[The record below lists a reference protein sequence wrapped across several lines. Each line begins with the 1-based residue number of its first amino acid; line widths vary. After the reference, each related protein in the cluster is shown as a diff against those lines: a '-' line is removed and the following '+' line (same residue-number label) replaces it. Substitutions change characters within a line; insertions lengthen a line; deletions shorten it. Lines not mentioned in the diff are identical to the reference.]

1 MAHKQQIN
9 SLEVYQQYY
18 NIGDDNMA
26 RNEKQTIQFVA
37 KMLWKYRGAV
47 KRAEIVE
54 RLLEC
59 DCIRRNY
66 SKGTILNLV
75 QQFRAWLQD
84 PECKLAKRIPK
95 AYIVYLNKYRE
106 EDVIFKEDI
115 KPDTDTDNDTKEVD
129 KPKELPLT
137 EQYLLVEKEQKELK
151 EALDRYLEQLEKQEA
166 ELDKQ
171 YDDINN
177 KKHAASAMY
186 YDKNKEYEIVL
197 DTIRKQII
205 WQEMMK

>member
-1 MAHKQQIN
+1 
-9 SLEVYQQYY
+9 
-18 NIGDDNMA
+18 MA
-26 RNEKQTIQFVA
+26 RNEEHTIQFVA

-84 PECKLAKRIPK
+84 PECKLAKKIPQV
-95 AYIVYLNKYRE
+95 YMIYLNKYRE
-106 EDVIFKEDI
+106 ENTSFKEDI
-115 KPDTDTDNDTKEVD
+115 KEDIKEDTKENIED
-129 KPKELPLT
+129 KVEHIEELSLSEQLALVEQAKGNLEKANEDYQNELEEAIKVLT
-137 EQYLLVEKEQKELK
+137 EKSNTAKLIFAEKH
-151 EALDRYLEQLEKQEA
+151 Y
-166 ELDKQ
+166 
-171 YDDINN
+171 
-177 KKHAASAMY
+177 
-186 YDKNKEYEIVL
+186 EYETVIANIKKAIV
-197 DTIRKQII
+197 